1 MVVILCHALRDTRAL
16 RVLRTRGVARRRR
29 LVTDWGELRV
39 CRSLS
44 RHADSLSHLTVDRSV
59 GAVVVR
65 SARVASTRT
74 LVVGLAGSL
83 LLLLLS
89 LPLLSDLFEFY
100 VVELAT
106 CNTCI
111 KKSAKL
117 VRQGSTVVSFRH
129 LKLSV
134 PAGTPSK

>member
-1 MVVILCHALRDTRAL
+1 VS
-16 RVLRTRGVARRRR
+16 
-29 LVTDWGELRV
+29 
-39 CRSLS
+39 RSLS
-44 RHADSLSHLTVDRSV
+44 RHADGLSHLTVNGSV

-74 LVVGLAGSL
+74 LVISLARSL
-83 LLLLLS
+83 LLLLLG
-89 LPLLSDLFEFY
+89 LPLLSDLFELCE

-106 CNTCI
+106 CNTYI
-111 KKSAKL
+111 KRSAKL

>member
-1 MVVILCHALRDTRAL
+1 VP
-16 RVLRTRGVARRRR
+16 
-29 LVTDWGELRV
+29 
-39 CRSLS
+39 RSLS

-59 GAVVVR
+59 GTVVVR
-65 SARVASTRT
+65 SARVTGART
-74 LVVGLAGSL
+74 LVVGLASSL
-83 LLLLLS
+83 LLLFLC
-89 LPLLSDLFEFY
+89 LPLLSDLFKLYE

-111 KKSAKL
+111 KSNAKL
-117 VRQGSTVVSFRH
+117 VRQGSTLVSFRH